1 MGVVDVDVYLAVVA
15 VGSALV
21 GLWLVVRLPSLAP
34 RSLLGAGFCFAA
46 AWVVPGLAV
55 PLLTFAISRLPIGTA
70 ILVSVF
76 PALSATFA
84 LLAAGLR
91 YLVGLTDHAVR

>member
-1 MGVVDVDVYLAVVA
+1 VDANAYLTVVA
-15 VGSALV
+15 VASALI

-34 RSLLGAGFCFAA
+34 RSLLGAGVCLAS

-55 PLLTFAISRLPIGTA
+55 PLLSLASARLPIGTA

-76 PALSATFA
+76 PVLTATFA
-84 LLAAGLR
+84 LIAAGLR
-91 YLVGLTDHAVR
+91 YVVGLTDHAVR